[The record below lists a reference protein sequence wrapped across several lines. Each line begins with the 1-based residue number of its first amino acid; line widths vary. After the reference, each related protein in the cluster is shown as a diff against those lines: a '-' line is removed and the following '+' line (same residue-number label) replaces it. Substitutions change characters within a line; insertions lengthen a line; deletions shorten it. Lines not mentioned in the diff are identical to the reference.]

1 MTDTLSV
8 DTLRIAEW
16 RTKPEFDYTVEFKG
30 SSFSLWDWF
39 TDRLNQIMQNLFGDI
54 SLGYTGEIIWYVLG
68 FGAIVAIIVY
78 TLYRHPELLRWRS
91 KKNAENDGYIVEE
104 DNIYGIDFPSTIDQ
118 ALKVGNYR
126 EAVRLVYLQTL
137 RHLSD
142 AGKIDWQPA
151 KTPSQYLN
159 EYTGRPFH
167 HLTTTFVRI
176 RYGGYDADVSTADAA
191 MADSKATIEEI
202 EIAQKAE
209 ANATVQTMTTTKE
222 KGGTE

>member
-16 RTKPEFDYTVEFKG
+16 RTKPEFDYNVEFKG

-39 TDRLNQIMQNLFGDI
+39 TDRFNQIMQNLFGDI

-91 KKNAENDGYIVEE
+91 KKKAENDGYIVEE

>member
-16 RTKPEFDYTVEFKG
+16 RARPEFDYTVEFKG

-39 TDRLNQIMQNLFGDI
+39 TDKFNQIMQNLFGDI
-54 SLGYTGEIIWYVLG
+54 SLGYTGKIIWYVLG

-91 KKNAENDGYIVEE
+91 KKNAEDNGYIVEE
-104 DNIYGIDFPSTIDQ
+104 DNIYGIDFPSAIDQ

-142 AGKIDWQPA
+142 AGKIDWQSA

-159 EYTGRPFH
+159 EYNGRPFH

-202 EIAQKAE
+202 EIAPKAE
-209 ANATVQTMTTTKE
+209 ANATEQTMTTTME
-222 KGGTE
+222 KGGSV

>member
-16 RTKPEFDYTVEFKG
+16 RTKPEFYYTVEFKG

-39 TDRLNQIMQNLFGDI
+39 TDRFNQIMQNLFGDI

-222 KGGTE
+222 KGGSE

>member
-39 TDRLNQIMQNLFGDI
+39 TDRFNQIMQNLFGDI

-202 EIAQKAE
+202 EIAKKAE

>member
-16 RTKPEFDYTVEFKG
+16 RAKPEFDYTVEFKG

-39 TDRLNQIMQNLFGDI
+39 TDKFNQIMQDLFGDI

-104 DNIYGIDFPSTIDQ
+104 DNIYGIDFPSAIDQ

-142 AGKIDWQPA
+142 AGKIYWQPA

-159 EYTGRPFH
+159 EYNGQPFH

-176 RYGGYDADVSTADAA
+176 RYGGYDADVSTTDAA
-191 MADSKATIEEI
+191 IADSKATMKEI
-202 EIAQKAE
+202 EIAKKAE
-209 ANATVQTMTTTKE
+209 ANATEQTMTTTKE
-222 KGGTE
+222 KGGSV

>member
-39 TDRLNQIMQNLFGDI
+39 TDRFNQIMQNLFGDI

-126 EAVRLVYLQTL
+126 EAVRFVYLQTL

>member
-39 TDRLNQIMQNLFGDI
+39 TDRFNQIMQNLFGDI

-78 TLYRHPELLRWRS
+78 TIYRHPELLRWRS

-159 EYTGRPFH
+159 EYIGRPFH

-222 KGGTE
+222 EGGTE

>member
-39 TDRLNQIMQNLFGDI
+39 TDRFNQIMQNLFGDI

-91 KKNAENDGYIVEE
+91 NKNAENDGYIVEE

-142 AGKIDWQPA
+142 AGKIDWQLA

-159 EYTGRPFH
+159 EYTAQPFH

-209 ANATVQTMTTTKE
+209 TNATVQTMTTTKE
-222 KGGTE
+222 EGGTE

>member
-39 TDRLNQIMQNLFGDI
+39 TDRFNQIMQNMFGDI

>member
-30 SSFSLWDWF
+30 SSFSLWEWF
-39 TDRLNQIMQNLFGDI
+39 TDRFNQIMQNLFGDI

>member
-16 RTKPEFDYTVEFKG
+16 RTKPEFDYNVEFKG

-39 TDRLNQIMQNLFGDI
+39 TDRFNQIMQNLFGDI

-176 RYGGYDADVSTADAA
+176 RYGGYDADDSTADAA

>member
-39 TDRLNQIMQNLFGDI
+39 TDRFNQIMQNLFGDI

-126 EAVRLVYLQTL
+126 EAVRLVYLQTI

-151 KTPSQYLN
+151 KTQSQYLN

-202 EIAQKAE
+202 EIAQEAE

>member
-39 TDRLNQIMQNLFGDI
+39 TDRFNQIMQNLFGDI

-104 DNIYGIDFPSTIDQ
+104 DNIYGIDFPSTLDQ

-159 EYTGRPFH
+159 EYIGRPFH

>member
-39 TDRLNQIMQNLFGDI
+39 TDRFNQIMQNLFGDI

-78 TLYRHPELLRWRS
+78 TLYRHPELLRWRN

-176 RYGGYDADVSTADAA
+176 RYGGYDADASTADAA

>member
-39 TDRLNQIMQNLFGDI
+39 TDRFNQIMQNMFGDI

-159 EYTGRPFH
+159 EYIGRPFH

>member
-39 TDRLNQIMQNLFGDI
+39 TDRFNQIMQNLFGDI

-167 HLTTTFVRI
+167 HLTTTFVLI

>member
-39 TDRLNQIMQNLFGDI
+39 TDRFNQIMQNLFGDI

-209 ANATVQTMTTTKE
+209 AKATVQTMTTTKE

>member
-39 TDRLNQIMQNLFGDI
+39 TDRFNQIMQNLFGDI

-78 TLYRHPELLRWRS
+78 TLYRHPELLRWRN

>member
-39 TDRLNQIMQNLFGDI
+39 TDRFNQIMQNLFGDI

-159 EYTGRPFH
+159 EYTGRPLH

>member
-30 SSFSLWDWF
+30 SSFSLWGWF
-39 TDRLNQIMQNLFGDI
+39 TDRFNQIMQNLFGDI

>member
-39 TDRLNQIMQNLFGDI
+39 SDRFNQIMQNLFGDI

-167 HLTTTFVRI
+167 HLTTIFVRI

-222 KGGTE
+222 EGGTE

>member
-39 TDRLNQIMQNLFGDI
+39 TDRFNQIMQDLFGDI

-159 EYTGRPFH
+159 EYIGRPFH

>member
-39 TDRLNQIMQNLFGDI
+39 TDRFNQIMQNLFGDI

-202 EIAQKAE
+202 SQKAE

>member
-39 TDRLNQIMQNLFGDI
+39 TDRFNQIMQNLFGDI

-159 EYTGRPFH
+159 EYIGRPFH

-176 RYGGYDADVSTADAA
+176 RYGGYDANVSTADAA

>member
-16 RTKPEFDYTVEFKG
+16 RTKPEFDYTVEG

-39 TDRLNQIMQNLFGDI
+39 TDRFNQIMQNLFGDI

>member
-39 TDRLNQIMQNLFGDI
+39 TDRFNQIMQNLFGDI

-176 RYGGYDADVSTADAA
+176 RYGVYDADVSTADAA

>member
-39 TDRLNQIMQNLFGDI
+39 TDRFNQIMQNLFGDI

-104 DNIYGIDFPSTIDQ
+104 DNIYGIDFPSTLDQ

>member
-39 TDRLNQIMQNLFGDI
+39 TDRFNQIMQNLLGDI

-91 KKNAENDGYIVEE
+91 NKNAENDGYIVEE

-159 EYTGRPFH
+159 EYIGRPFH
-167 HLTTTFVRI
+167 HLTTIFVRI

-222 KGGTE
+222 EGGTE

>member
-39 TDRLNQIMQNLFGDI
+39 TDRFNQIMQNLFGDI

-159 EYTGRPFH
+159 EYIGRPFH

>member
-39 TDRLNQIMQNLFGDI
+39 TDRFNQIMQNLFGDI

-126 EAVRLVYLQTL
+126 KAVRLVYLQTL

>member
-16 RTKPEFDYTVEFKG
+16 RSKPEFDYTVEFKG

-39 TDRLNQIMQNLFGDI
+39 TDRFNQIMQNLFGDI